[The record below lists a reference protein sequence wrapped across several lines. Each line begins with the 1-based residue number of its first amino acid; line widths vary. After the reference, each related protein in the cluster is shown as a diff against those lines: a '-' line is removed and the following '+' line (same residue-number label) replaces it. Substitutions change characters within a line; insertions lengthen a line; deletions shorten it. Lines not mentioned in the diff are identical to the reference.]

1 MKQTTGLDRRDAIR
15 LLSAG
20 AALLRWGTAV
30 SAVSAVTTPSPFVT
44 SDVARLR
51 RVIMCPPGSD
61 MFAPSS
67 TGDDVLPMPVSV
79 GQAMLDEHEEL
90 MRAIRSSGA
99 DILTIPDLLSSAI
112 AAARSRGTWETWLR
126 GTHPKLAADPKV
138 VTAQTLLGRDPATQY
153 RTWPDGSY
161 RHVVDGINSFMFSRD
176 TAVTLPGG
184 VVLLN
189 VGSAQRVRE
198 QVLLRFIFD
207 WAPQLARYPV
217 LFDARQEG
225 LVAEGGDFQLVD
237 EHTLFLGVGNRTD
250 PRIAPILA
258 RRLQMDVLAVQT
270 RKVESLRPMGK
281 RLGLRSAFLHL
292 DSYFTHVADKQA
304 LTLPWFLEAAQA
316 GKDPYTQFLKG
327 MAADGSVSDDDL
339 KAAREFMKDF
349 GLVRLFRAGSA
360 DEDSSVSEMKLVD
373 FVRSRGYTV
382 HFVGG
387 EPPTTD
393 PIRHL
398 FTTVLPEHEHQ
409 GANVVASSP
418 GHVVAYEGAPQ
429 THAALRRAGIRV
441 TAFPGRELWPRDGG
455 PHCLTMPLERG

>member
-1 MKQTTGLDRRDAIR
+1 MKQSAGLNRRDAIR
-15 LLSAG
+15 LLGAG
-20 AALLRWGTAV
+20 AALLRWRGAV
-30 SAVSAVTTPSPFVT
+30 SAVGTAGLPFVT

-51 RVIMCPPGSD
+51 RVIMCPPDPD
-61 MFAPSS
+61 MFAPAS
-67 TGDDVLPMPVSV
+67 TADDVLPMPVSV
-79 GQAMLDEHEEL
+79 GQAEVEEHAEL
-90 MRAIRSSGA
+90 MRVIRAGGA
-99 DILTIPDLLSSAI
+99 EILTIPDLLSSAI
-112 AAARSRGTWETWLR
+112 DAARARGAWETWLR
-126 GTHPKLAADPKV
+126 ATHPKLAADPKT

-161 RHVVDGINSFMFSRD
+161 RHIVDGINSFIFSRD
-176 TAVTLPGG
+176 TAATLPAG

-189 VGSAQRVRE
+189 VGSSQRVRE

-225 LVAEGGDFQLVD
+225 LLAEGGDFQVAD
-237 EHTLFLGVGNRTD
+237 ERTLFLGVGNRTD

-258 RRLQMDVLAVQT
+258 RRLQMDVLTVQT
-270 RKVESLRPMGK
+270 RKVEFLRPMGK

-304 LTLPWFLEAAQA
+304 LTVPWFLEAAQL
-316 GKDPYTQFLKG
+316 GKDPYTEYLKG
-327 MAADGSVSDDDL
+327 MAADGAMSDDDL
-339 KAAREFMKDF
+339 KAAREFMKDL
-349 GLVRLFRAGSA
+349 GTVRLFRAGSA
-360 DEDSSVSEMKLVD
+360 EEDTSVSEMKLVD

-387 EPPTTD
+387 EPPAKD

-398 FTTVLPEHEHQ
+398 FKTVLPEHEHQ
-409 GANVVASSP
+409 GANVVATSP
-418 GHVVAYEGAPQ
+418 GRVVAYDGAEQ
-429 THAALRRAGIRV
+429 THAGLRRAGIQV
-441 TAFPGRELWPRDGG
+441 TTFSGRELWPRDGG

>member
-1 MKQTTGLDRRDAIR
+1 MKQTTGLDRRDAIK

-20 AALLRWGTAV
+20 AALLRWGAAV
-30 SAVSAVTTPSPFVT
+30 STVSGSTGPPFVT

-51 RVIMCPPGSD
+51 RVIMCPPDPD
-61 MFAPSS
+61 MFAPLS

-90 MRAIRSSGA
+90 MRAIRASGA
-99 DILTIPDLLSSAI
+99 DILKIPDLLSSAI
-112 AAARSRGTWETWLR
+112 AAARAHGALETWLR
-126 GTHPKLAADPKV
+126 GTHPKLAMDPKA

-153 RTWPDGSY
+153 HTWPDGSY
-161 RHVVDGINSFMFSRD
+161 RHIVDSINSFMFSRD

-225 LVAEGGDFQLVD
+225 LLAEGGDFQLVD

-292 DSYFTHVADKQA
+292 DSYFTHLADKQA

-316 GKDPYTQFLKG
+316 GKDPYTQYLKG
-327 MAADGSVSDDDL
+327 MATDGSVSDDDL

-360 DEDSSVSEMKLVD
+360 EEDTSVSEMKLVD

-387 EPPTTD
+387 EPSTTE

-398 FTTVLPEHEHQ
+398 FTTVLPEHEQQ
-409 GANVVASSP
+409 GANVVATSP
-418 GHVVAYEGAPQ
+418 GHVVAYEGATQ
-429 THAALRRAGIRV
+429 TQAALRRAGIHV
-441 TAFPGRELWPRDGG
+441 TTFSGRELWPRDGG

>member
-1 MKQTTGLDRRDAIR
+1 MKQPTGLNRRDAIG

-20 AALLRWGTAV
+20 AALLRWDAAV
-30 SAVSAVTTPSPFVT
+30 SAVSGTAGAPFVT

-51 RVIMCPPGSD
+51 RVIMCPPDPD
-61 MFAPSS
+61 MFAPAS
-67 TGDDVLPMPVSV
+67 TADDILPMPVSV
-79 GQAMLDEHEEL
+79 GQAMVDEHAEL
-90 MRAIRSSGA
+90 MRAIRASGA
-99 DILTIPDLLSSAI
+99 EVLTIPDLLSSAI
-112 AAARSRGTWETWLR
+112 AAARAHDAWETWLR
-126 GTHPKLAADPKV
+126 GTHPKLAADPKAV
-138 VTAQTLLGRDPATQY
+138 SAQTLLGRDPTTQY

-161 RHVVDGINSFMFSRD
+161 RHIVDGINSFIFSRD
-176 TAVTLPGG
+176 TAATMPGG

-207 WAPQLARYPV
+207 WAPQLGRYPV

-225 LVAEGGDFQLVD
+225 LLAEGGDFQLVD

-304 LTLPWFLEAAQA
+304 LTLPWFLEAAQV
-316 GKDPYTQFLKG
+316 GRDPYTEYLKG

-339 KAAREFMKDF
+339 KAAREFMMNF
-349 GLVRLFRAGSA
+349 GRVRLYRAGSA
-360 DEDSSVSEMKLVD
+360 EEDASVSEMKLVD

-387 EPPTTD
+387 DPPATE

-398 FTTVLPEHEHQ
+398 FRTVLPEHEYQ
-409 GANVVASSP
+409 GANVLATSP
-418 GHVVAYEGAPQ
+418 GHVVAYEGATQ
-429 THAALRRAGIRV
+429 THAALRRAGIQV
-441 TAFPGRELWPRDGG
+441 TTFSGRELWPRDGG

>member
-1 MKQTTGLDRRDAIR
+1 MKQTTGLDRRDAIK

-20 AALLRWGTAV
+20 AALLRWGAAV
-30 SAVSAVTTPSPFVT
+30 STVSGSTGPPFVT

-51 RVIMCPPGSD
+51 RVIMCPPDPD
-61 MFAPSS
+61 MFAPLS

-90 MRAIRSSGA
+90 MRAIRASGA
-99 DILTIPDLLSSAI
+99 DILKIPDLLSSAI
-112 AAARSRGTWETWLR
+112 AAARAHGALETWLR
-126 GTHPKLAADPKV
+126 GTHPKLAMDPKA
-138 VTAQTLLGRDPATQY
+138 VTAETLLGRDPATQY
-153 RTWPDGSY
+153 HTWPDGSY
-161 RHVVDGINSFMFSRD
+161 RHIVDSINSFMFSRD

-225 LVAEGGDFQLVD
+225 LLAEGGDFQLVD

-292 DSYFTHVADKQA
+292 DSYFTHLADKQA

-316 GKDPYTQFLKG
+316 GKDPYTQYLKG
-327 MAADGSVSDDDL
+327 MATDGSVSDDDL

-360 DEDSSVSEMKLVD
+360 EEDTSVSEMKLVD

-387 EPPTTD
+387 EPSTTE

-398 FTTVLPEHEHQ
+398 FTTVLPEHEQQ
-409 GANVVASSP
+409 GANVVATSP
-418 GHVVAYEGAPQ
+418 GHVVAYEGATQ
-429 THAALRRAGIRV
+429 TQAALRRAGIHV
-441 TAFPGRELWPRDGG
+441 TTFSGRELWPRDGG